1 MENLKVAIP
10 SIVNKYLWGIV
21 GVGALVTLFSYFHT
35 PTRFWVNLVIN
46 NFYFTGMAL
55 SGLFFLSLQNLTKS
69 SWMRSYQRIPEAMM
83 GYLPVAFVFVLIGLF
98 GSHTLYEWT
107 HAELVKNDEILIKK
121 VAYLNMPFF
130 VTRILIYFAI
140 WMSFSFLIKK
150 LMNKF
155 SKDNYREVTDQL
167 SVVSAI
173 AMVFFALTFSF
184 FSYDLLM
191 SIEPHWFS
199 TIYSVYTF
207 SGMFVGGIAFITLS
221 LIILRQLGYLKDLV
235 TENHFHDLGKW
246 LFGMSTFWA
255 YIWFCQYMLIWYS
268 NIPEETQYY
277 ILRDH
282 GNWKWL
288 FWSNFVIAFL
298 IPFFALL
305 TRGAKRNLFNLA
317 VVSIIILV
325 SRWVDLYTLVAP
337 KIYEHHHVD
346 AIIGPY
352 EIVSAFL
359 FAAIFVIVF
368 IKFLSSRSIIVKND
382 PYLNEGAHLEQ

>member
-1 MENLKVAIP
+1 
-10 SIVNKYLWGIV
+10 
-21 GVGALVTLFSYFHT
+21 
-35 PTRFWVNLVIN
+35 
-46 NFYFTGMAL
+46 
-55 SGLFFLSLQNLTKS
+55 
-69 SWMRSYQRIPEAMM
+69 
-83 GYLPVAFVFVLIGLF
+83 
-98 GSHTLYEWT
+98 
-107 HAELVKNDEILIKK
+107 
-121 VAYLNMPFF
+121 
-130 VTRILIYFAI
+130 
-140 WMSFSFLIKK
+140 MSFSFLIKK

-221 LIILRQLGYLKDLV
+221 LIILRQLGYLKDFV

-255 YIWFCQYMLIWYS
+255 YIWFCQYVLIWYS

-352 EIVSAFL
+352 EIVSALL
-359 FAAIFVIVF
+359 FAALFVIVF
-368 IKFLSSRSIIVKND
+368 IKFLSSRSIFVKDD